1 MTRTIP
7 EGAGEALALFLV
19 AVALFIAV
27 MIVLDLVGV
36 SIAGLLD
43 RRKYRPVAPP
53 RLIMPDRYPGCL
65 TCEAVEALGS
75 VRHMVRHQLDDHTGG
90 VRW

>member
-1 MTRTIP
+1 MRP
-7 EGAGEALALFLV
+7 DFAESLFLFFVALGLFLALLV
-19 AVALFIAV
+19 AGQAV
-27 MIVLDLVGV
+27 VTAV
-36 SIAGLLD
+36 GLL
-43 RRKYRPVAPP
+43 RVSRARGRPVAPP

>member
-1 MTRTIP
+1 MRP
-7 EGAGEALALFLV
+7 DFAESLFLFFVALGLFLALLLGGEAVVTA
-19 AVALFIAV
+19 I
-27 MIVLDLVGV
+27 
-36 SIAGLLD
+36 GLI
-43 RRKYRPVAPP
+43 RGKGRVRPVAPP